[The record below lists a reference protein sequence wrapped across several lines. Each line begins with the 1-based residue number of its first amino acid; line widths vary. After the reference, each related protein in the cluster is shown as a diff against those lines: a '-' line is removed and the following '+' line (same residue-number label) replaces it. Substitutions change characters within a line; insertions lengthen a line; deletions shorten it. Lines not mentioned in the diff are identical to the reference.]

1 MNSETVTA
9 DASDVEPQV
18 KDHFASRDA
27 FLTALEMERDFLV
40 GCLEAATAKKAATD
54 SPAIQ
59 EWFNTWEDRLQ
70 ELQDLV
76 ADWQQKLDAG
86 RDAAVLEE
94 ARLERDMLDG
104 MIGLSKTTRL
114 GYKNAPD
121 DSQGE
126 IAREILDAY
135 VKDAQRTKAS
145 MSKVIEVLKS

>member
-9 DASDVEPQV
+9 EPSDVEPQV
-18 KDHFASRDA
+18 KEPFASRDEFVA
-27 FLTALEMERDFLV
+27 ALEMERKFLAV
-40 GCLEAATAKKAATD
+40 CLQAAADAGA
-54 SPAIQ
+54 SAGSGAIK
-59 EWFNTWEDRLQ
+59 EWFDTWENRLQ

-76 ADWQQKLDAG
+76 ADWQQKLAAG
-86 RDAAVLEE
+86 QDQAVLQE

-104 MIGLSKTTRL
+104 LIGLSKTTRL

-126 IAREILDAY
+126 IAKEILDAY

-145 MSKVIEVLKS
+145 MKKVIDVLNT